1 MYKNFCKKCLKKY
14 VNKPQLNLEQYFL
27 GNVCVSETE
36 NIALT
41 IVLDVFRYLIW
52 QSKLE
57 KKLCTESVFFA
68 NMRYALLLTCKSS
81 KVIDSLLN
89 NSNII
94 FVLGDGEMRGNLIR
108 P

>member
-1 MYKNFCKKCLKKY
+1 
-14 VNKPQLNLEQYFL
+14 VNRPQLTLEQYFL
-27 GNVCVSETE
+27 GNVCVSEME

-41 IVLDVFRYLIW
+41 IVLDIFRYLIW

-57 KKLCTESVFFA
+57 KKLRTESVFFA
-68 NMRYALLLTCKSS
+68 NVRYTLLLTCKSS
-81 KVIDSLLN
+81 KATDNLLN

-94 FVLGDGEMRGNLIR
+94 FVLGDGETGGNIVR

>member
-1 MYKNFCKKCLKKY
+1 MYKNSCKKCFKKL
-14 VNKPQLNLEQYFL
+14 VNRPQLTLEQYFL
-27 GNVCVSETE
+27 GNACVSEKE

-41 IVLDVFRYLIW
+41 VVLDVFRYLIC

-57 KKLCTESVFFA
+57 KKLCNESVFFA
-68 NMRYALLLTCKSS
+68 NMKYALILTCKSS
-81 KVIDSLLN
+81 QIIDNLLN

-94 FVLGDGEMRGNLIR
+94 FVLGDGETRGNVIR